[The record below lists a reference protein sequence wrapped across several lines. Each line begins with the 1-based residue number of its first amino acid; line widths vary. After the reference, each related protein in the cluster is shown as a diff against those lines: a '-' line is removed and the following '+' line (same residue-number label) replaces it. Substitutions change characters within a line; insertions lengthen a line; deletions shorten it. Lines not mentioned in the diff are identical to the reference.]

1 MPNLDPWKNKYENDL
16 FITTEEQ
23 EKKAN
28 SKFENYLLSYRDE
41 CQKTIERNSH
51 QHPTFLQRYQK
62 IIEMIDWTLKRY
74 RIVIKRDKIQQQQN
88 EKHLVIINR
97 IREELDEKRKIAIN
111 NIKRSELRDE
121 VAMYRLEETT
131 IDYVLSEIREFVYSR

>member
-1 MPNLDPWKNKYENDL
+1 
-16 FITTEEQ
+16 
-23 EKKAN
+23 
-28 SKFENYLLSYRDE
+28 
-41 CQKTIERNSH
+41 
-51 QHPTFLQRYQK
+51 
-62 IIEMIDWTLKRY
+62 LKRY

>member
-74 RIVIKRDKIQQQQN
+74 RIVTKRDKIQQQQN

-111 NIKRSELRDE
+111 KNNKDLRDE
-121 VAMYRLEETT
+121 IETCRLEETT
-131 IDYVLSEIREFVYSR
+131 LDYMLYIILEFAGKLI